1 MNSVLSR
8 AIINISIL
16 VVVIAWAIYWA
27 SNSISI
33 LYNSYFTPCE
43 NNFLYDYASKSCQ
56 CEFPFYGT
64 LCEKHECKNGGS
76 PVRTANGWTCKCKDR
91 WFGKKCNL
99 CGTYDALSNTCLG
112 KLPWP
117 NSELCASVKHTDSG
131 GASLQGQIEGFSYLF
146 QDYKFNGE
154 IDFLALIVR
163 MYV

>member
-33 LYNSYFTPCE
+33 CIIVTLHLAKITFYMTTLQNHA
-43 NNFLYDYASKSCQ
+43 NVNFLY
-56 CEFPFYGT
+56 GI

-112 KLPWP
+112 
-117 NSELCASVKHTDSG
+117 ETTMA
-131 GASLQGQIEGFSYLF
+131 
-146 QDYKFNGE
+146 KF
-154 IDFLALIVR
+154 
-163 MYV
+163 